1 MKQDLFSKLSLHY
14 ATSSSLVLTSLLCGL
29 LVTPKTMALELGA
42 NWTLNIF
49 TDIQLNWQD
58 DDHDEMSMAD
68 HDHDE
73 MSMADH
79 DHMDDDPMGDMHMED
94 SHTMHHN
101 VNDFELGET
110 VLFVQ
115 GQATDRLS
123 FLGDF
128 NIQPKKYR
136 DDHHSTKVFQVARL
150 QAKYQVSNHHSIL
163 VGKMHTPVNYWN
175 DNFHHGTIFY
185 PTISRPLAFEEFV
198 PHHEIAV
205 RWAGENFGQKRW
217 FYDVILGSGQ
227 SAENDPFTNGIRAFA
242 LIGGFHPSQRSQ
254 IRLAYYE
261 DTILNHE
268 DDPNHTNHAMD
279 GMDGVVEERLHYEYD
294 TYAASFH
301 HESDKFRV
309 LTEIFLTDSDEDG
322 LKKTWYQYLGWKAK
336 PLVTPY
342 LQGDW
347 VSVPSDEIH
356 YQPGHNRLYVIGA
369 DFSIHPQIS
378 IKAEFFKQDNDRVD
392 EPYER
397 NGLQVKLSV
406 VL

>member
-1 MKQDLFSKLSLHY
+1 MNHDLSLKISFCGTTSSKLML
-14 ATSSSLVLTSLLCGL
+14 ASLLGCL
-29 LVTPKTMALELGA
+29 LVTPKTLALELGS

-49 TDIQLNWQD
+49 TDIQLNWAD
-58 DDHDEMSMAD
+58 DDHDEMSMED
-68 HDHDE
+68 L
-73 MSMADH
+73 

-94 SHTMHHN
+94 GHTVHHS

-123 FLGDF
+123 FLADF

-150 QAKYQVSNHHSIL
+150 QAKYQVSNRHSIL

-205 RWAGENFGQKRW
+205 RWAGENFGQQRW

-227 SAENDPFTNGIRAFA
+227 SAENDPFTNGIKAFA
-242 LIGGFHPSQRSQ
+242 LIGGFHPSPRSQ

-268 DDPNHTNHAMD
+268 DDPNHMSHAMD
-279 GMDGVVEERLHYEYD
+279 DMMEEGLHYEYD
-294 TYAASFH
+294 TYSASFH

-309 LTEIFLTDSDEDG
+309 LTEIFLTDSDADD
-322 LKKTWYQYLGWKAK
+322 LKKTWYQYLGWKATSW
-336 PLVTPY
+336 VTPY

-347 VSVPSDEIH
+347 VSVPEEDSH
-356 YQPGHNRLYVIGA
+356 YQPGHNRFYAIGA
-369 DFSIHPQIS
+369 DFSIHPQLS
-378 IKAEFFKQDNDRVD
+378 LKAELFKQDNDRVED
-392 EPYER
+392 PYER